1 MVVISVLLASLL
13 VVLLLAVD
21 VVIGAELVESVNP
34 LWSSD
39 VEFIIADVV
48 SFITRAEYGAK
59 NHSDT
64 KKKFST
70 YRHYIRKP
78 TYPKTLKTC

>member
-1 MVVISVLLASLL
+1 MVVISVLLATLL

-59 NHSDT
+59 IIQIQKSTVHIDT
-64 KKKFST
+64 IYGNQPAQK
-70 YRHYIRKP
+70 H
-78 TYPKTLKTC
+78 

>member
-1 MVVISVLLASLL
+1 MVVISVLLATLL

-64 KKKFST
+64 KKSSVHIDTIYGNQPAQK
-70 YRHYIRKP
+70 H
-78 TYPKTLKTC
+78 